1 MRIDSQSHVPIFQQ
15 IADGVRSA
23 IAGGV
28 YRPGEGLPSVRAM
41 AIELRVNPNTVQR
54 AYEALERDGV
64 VESRRGVG
72 MFVLLR
78 GAQSAKNQA
87 EAAVQATLQRG
98 VRLARSANMSEE
110 QVQAVFD
117 KVIDKVSREK
127 AK

>member
-1 MRIDSQSHVPIFQQ
+1 MRIDPQSHVPIFQQ

-28 YRPGEGLPSVRAM
+28 YRPGESLPSVRAM

-54 AYEALERDGV
+54 AYEGLERDGV

-72 MFVLLR
+72 MFVLRR

-98 VRLARSANMSEE
+98 VRLARSANMSEG

-117 KVIDKVSREK
+117 KVIDQVSREK